1 MLSRLVTISVEG
13 HAYLI
18 DVTSRTQL
26 TESSFWSNLDSDD
39 HCGYGD
45 GDGMTASLK
54 YDLI

>member
-39 HCGYGD
+39 HCRYGD